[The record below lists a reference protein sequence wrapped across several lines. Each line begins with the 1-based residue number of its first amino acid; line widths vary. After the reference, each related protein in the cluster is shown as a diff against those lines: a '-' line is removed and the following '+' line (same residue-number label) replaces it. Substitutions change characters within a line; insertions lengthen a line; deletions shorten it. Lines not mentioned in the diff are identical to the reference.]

1 LQKYRDIA
9 EIKKNIFGIIYLIL
23 PHKKIFN
30 MQNTHTN
37 TTETTELKKL
47 RGRRRL
53 PEGERKVAITI
64 FVKQKHFNDVRREI
78 KQLEGK
84 YNTIT
89 DTTNVD

>member
-1 LQKYRDIA
+1 
-9 EIKKNIFGIIYLIL
+9 
-23 PHKKIFN
+23 

-37 TTETTELKKL
+37 TTEQSTELKKT

-53 PEGERKVAITI
+53 PESERKVAITI

-84 YNTIT
+84 YNSIQ
-89 DTTNVD
+89 DSTNVD